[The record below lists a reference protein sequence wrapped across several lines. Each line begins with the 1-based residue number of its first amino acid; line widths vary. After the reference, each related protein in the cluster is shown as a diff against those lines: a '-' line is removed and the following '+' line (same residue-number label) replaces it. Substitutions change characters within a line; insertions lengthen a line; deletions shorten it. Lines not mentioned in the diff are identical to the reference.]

1 MFTEITIGGVDYKL
15 RLTTR
20 ASIAIEKALG
30 YNPMNVF
37 IAMEDGSMPKL
48 GDMVIILHGMLQ
60 PLNHGITLEKTYDLF
75 DTYAAEGHSM
85 FDLVNIFVE
94 VFQES
99 GYMPKSNGEIDE
111 KN

>member
-1 MFTEITIGGVDYKL
+1 MYTEIIIGGVAYKL

-30 YNPMNVF
+30 FNPMNIF

-48 GDMVIILHGMLQ
+48 GDMITILHGMLQ
-60 PLNHGITLEKTYDLF
+60 PLNHGISLDKAYDLF
-75 DTYAAEGHSM
+75 DTYVAEGNSM
-85 FDLVNIFVE
+85 FDLVNIFSE

-99 GYMPKSNGEIDE
+99 GYMPKSTEGFDE